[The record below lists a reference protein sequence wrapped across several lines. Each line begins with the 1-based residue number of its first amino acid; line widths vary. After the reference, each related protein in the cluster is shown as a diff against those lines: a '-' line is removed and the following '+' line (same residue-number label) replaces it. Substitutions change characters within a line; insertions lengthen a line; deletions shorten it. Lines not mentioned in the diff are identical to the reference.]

1 MTTSRHIT
9 GSSDGEIAREYE
21 TNNAI
26 ARQWCSA
33 STFCAID
40 EKSNYLDLQNF
51 IPTCLVAFNCR
62 QDCGA

>member
-1 MTTSRHIT
+1 MTTSQHIT
-9 GSSDGEIAREYE
+9 GSSNGERARECE

-33 STFCAID
+33 STFCAIE

-51 IPTCLVAFNCR
+51 IPTCLVVF
-62 QDCGA
+62 